1 MAFNHEVASKCLP
14 AGKLA
19 GEQICSNSSSIIP
32 IVHSETNEKKTSKVY
47 EYCSKNVC
55 AIHYPKGLSAARSP
69 KDFLRRHKK

>member
-1 MAFNHEVASKCLP
+1 MKWQVNACLL
-14 AGKLA
+14 GNWL
-19 GEQICSNSSSIIP
+19 GTSSIIP